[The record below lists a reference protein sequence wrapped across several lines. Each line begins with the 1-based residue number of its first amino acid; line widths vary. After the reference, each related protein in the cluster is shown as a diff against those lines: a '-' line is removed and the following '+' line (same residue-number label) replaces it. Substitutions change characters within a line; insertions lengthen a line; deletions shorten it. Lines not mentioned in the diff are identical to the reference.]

1 MNDLRNKLVQRISN
15 SKFLKD
21 LREFECLIKAIG
33 ECKSKLEEDRI
44 ITKEL
49 EVLKQVC
56 VQLWELLASH
66 EGGC

>member
-1 MNDLRNKLVQRISN
+1 MFEFRNKLVQRISN
-15 SKFLKD
+15 TKFLRD

-44 ITKEL
+44 ISREL

-56 VQLWELLASH
+56 RTCPWPLA
-66 EGGC
+66 